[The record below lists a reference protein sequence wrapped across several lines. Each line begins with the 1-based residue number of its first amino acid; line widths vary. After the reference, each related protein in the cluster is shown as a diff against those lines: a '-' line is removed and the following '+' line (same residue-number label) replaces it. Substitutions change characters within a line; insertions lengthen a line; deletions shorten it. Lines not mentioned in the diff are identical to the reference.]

1 MSNQNLNP
9 LSRLLDVDFPE
20 IKRANWNNS
29 FDTAFTADVGYV
41 KPVFVDRVMAGS
53 RCQLDFDSASFANS
67 TIAPLY
73 GRYKVKY
80 LAFWAPDRLYMSDW
94 LTGEKMLDDDY
105 PYPFITFYENNTFVQ
120 PDASVNFKLATA
132 QGSHYV
138 PPTSLTEYLGIYPAF
153 TTTGYWKRTSST
165 DPGLP
170 LKNAFPFLAFW
181 DAYRTFFINPQEKY
195 FPVRTQAPEPTLEG
209 ITTFT
214 TPVNNYATVENLDNF
229 FKTIKRATRETD
241 RDVVRNFISNVG
253 FNPISCPRRV
263 FQLDTTIQYPSIQ
276 NAFNNLQSNS
286 YFSINYHYGL
296 PLGTYLSDPYT
307 SFVSNENVELERTK
321 SKVNFTGSVNGN
333 STTGSFTMEQ
343 WYLASRI
350 QSKIRKNLYKFEDFS
365 QWIDTNFGVKPSTT
379 LTKPLF
385 LGAFMS
391 DIIFND
397 AISTVQQPDV
407 AGEPNNLED
416 NKNLGSR
423 AGYGIGY
430 KGDKRNFFD
439 FTAKEPGTVM
449 IVQQIIP
456 EVFYFEGCDKM
467 YEKLN
472 FNEEFNP
479 IFDALG
485 FQDLEKADMNL
496 VPYLSLDPTG
506 TRINRVS
513 SGDTTLPGATMF
525 SVYNTAI
532 AQQPYGFEHMA
543 KHNRLMGQMTQNN
556 YYQSW
561 SLARSFN
568 YVRGQNNSGL
578 SSTPQNSLDLYS
590 TYIIPE
596 MYNNIF
602 ANTMNIDNF
611 QFYLSFQYTKYQP
624 VSKQFLSFT

>member
-1 MSNQNLNP
+1 MSNHNLNP
-9 LSRLLDVDFPE
+9 LSKLLDIDFPD

-105 PYPFITFYENNTFVQ
+105 PYPFIDIQHIAGFSQ
-120 PDASVNFKLATA
+120 PGVDSNFALVTA
-132 QGSHYV
+132 QGQQYV
-138 PPTSLTEYLGIYPAF
+138 PPTSLAEYLGIYPAF
-153 TTTGYWKRTSST
+153 TTSGYWLRSSSLES
-165 DPGLP
+165 GLP
-170 LKNAFPFLAFW
+170 KKNAFPFLAFW

-195 FPVRTQAPEPTLEG
+195 FPVRIQSPEPEMDDFIS
-209 ITTFT
+209 ITTPQNKYCT
-214 TPVNNYATVENLDNF
+214 ATALDNF
-229 FKTIKRATRETD
+229 FKLIKRGETL
-241 RDVVRNFISNVG
+241 DVVRAFNSSLG

-263 FQLDTTIQYPSIQ
+263 FQLDTSISYPNETQ
-276 NAFNNLQSNS
+276 AFNNLQSNS

-307 SFVSNENVELERTK
+307 SFISNENVELEKTK
-321 SKVNFTGSVNGN
+321 SKVNFTGTVDGN
-333 STTGSFTMEQ
+333 QTSGSFTMEQ

-350 QSKIRKNLYKFEDFS
+350 QSKIRKNLYKFDDFS

-397 AISTVQQPDV
+397 AISTVQQPDTD
-407 AGEPNNLED
+407 GSNNLED

-423 AGYGIGY
+423 AGYGVGY

-456 EVFYFEGCDKM
+456 EVFYFEGTDKM

-485 FQDLEKADMNL
+485 FQDLEKADMNS
-496 VPYLSLDPTG
+496 VPFLALDPTG
-506 TRINRVS
+506 TRINRSS
-513 SGDTTLPGATMF
+513 SGVISNPGRVLY
-525 SVYNTAI
+525 SNYNTAV

-568 YVRGQNNSGL
+568 YVRGNNPTGFD
-578 SSTPQNSLDLYS
+578 STPADALNLYS
-590 TYIIPE
+590 SYIIPE